1 MLNLVRTVGQEI
13 VRGEEPLKR
22 CVPGEGVRVQGED
35 VDPAGDPAPDQLAR
49 GVVTQ
54 VQLRGQHEEVNW
66 QQTRVAPNYSNYST
80 IRIVRTK

>member
-35 VDPAGDPAPDQLAR
+35 VDLAGDWPPDQLAR
-49 GVVTQ
+49 GVVIQ
-54 VQLRGQHEEVNW
+54 VQLRGQNKEVQW
-66 QQTRVAPNYSNYST
+66 QPRPRMV
-80 IRIVRTK
+80 